1 MKRHQATFLDVE
13 EIALGLA
20 LFVRATNKKPG
31 VVRKH
36 LEITQKEHFDAA
48 LGWVDT
54 QPTLVRTLAD
64 RPETLEDG
72 VFSFEEKKGLF
83 SRLFTKK
90 PDDEPTSITVRPR
103 ERSEEERR
111 RLAEAKALVDEA
123 LSEP

>member
-1 MKRHQATFLDVE
+1 TAIASGLGLLLHNGACVYKKGCGGMKRHQATFLDVE

-54 QPTLVRTLAD
+54 QPTLVRALAD
-64 RPETLEDG
+64 RPATLEDG
-72 VFSFEEKKGLF
+72 VFSFEEKKGL
-83 SRLFTKK
+83 
-90 PDDEPTSITVRPR
+90 
-103 ERSEEERR
+103 
-111 RLAEAKALVDEA
+111 
-123 LSEP
+123 LS